1 MERRGEM
8 KSLDDQQKN
17 RQNAMMNR
25 WMRKLIPVLYNDS
38 KVALRFLLRYTR
50 DNPVGNPEIFAH
62 TTMTWCY
69 FAASQIAQSLVNN
82 SAASLEHRASAMTLL
97 VSRTLVYPRNT
108 SIVDIEALKS
118 LLKEEAKDNDERL
131 EVARLARA
139 VALSEKLWQGSN
151 EYLGGAIANIYQ
163 GLDFQVPLA
172 LDSPAGIIEAADN
185 CIRHLIRLY
194 SRSSPRSYDDEDDNT
209 GNPSAS
215 E

>member
-1 MERRGEM
+1 M

-50 DNPVGNPEIFAH
+50 DNPIGNPEIFAH
-62 TTMTWCY
+62 ATMTWCNY
-69 FAASQIAQSLVNN
+69 ARLQIAQSLISN
-82 SAASLEHRASAMTLL
+82 SAASLEHRASAMITL
-97 VSRTLVYPRNT
+97 VSMTLVYPQNVYK
-108 SIVDIEALKS
+108 IDIEALKS

-151 EYLGGAIANIYQ
+151 EYLGGAIANVYQ
-163 GLDFQVPLA
+163 GLNFQVPLA
-172 LDSPAGIIEAADN
+172 LDSPTGIIEAADN

-194 SRSSPRSYDDEDDNT
+194 SRSSPHNEDDEDEYENE
-209 GNPSAS
+209 PS